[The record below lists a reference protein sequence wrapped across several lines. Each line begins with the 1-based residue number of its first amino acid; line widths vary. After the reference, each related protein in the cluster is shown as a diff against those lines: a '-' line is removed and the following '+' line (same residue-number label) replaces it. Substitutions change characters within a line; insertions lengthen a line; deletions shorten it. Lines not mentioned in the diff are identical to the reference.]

1 MRHNYLV
8 KERYNDDVSFVVGLL
23 DSPSYKV
30 IHIQENILYIK
41 SKIDLDSLL
50 QLISIDSDVEI
61 NFTKVNDE
69 KSINDL
75 IDVFSTFS
83 ERQVYVSE
91 NELYYRKLVSKVNYD
106 DIKFLDFRDKFDELT
121 LSIVRTYINNNFNVL
136 KTAKELFV
144 HRNTV
149 NNNIRLFYR
158 NTGLNPREIKDAFII
173 ATIFS
178 K

>member
-1 MRHNYLV
+1 MKHNYLI
-8 KERYNDDVSFVVGLL
+8 KERYNEDISFVLELL
-23 DSPSYKV
+23 NSPSYK
-30 IHIQENILYIK
+30 IIPIRDNILYIQ
-41 SKIDLDSLL
+41 SKIELDNLL

-61 NFTKVNDE
+61 NFTKASDE
-69 KSINDL
+69 KSVNDL
-75 IDVFSTFS
+75 IDVFSTFN
-83 ERQVYVSE
+83 ERQVYISE
-91 NELYYRKLVSKVNYD
+91 NELYFKKLVSRVKYE
-106 DIKFLDFRDKFDELT
+106 DIEFLDFRDKFDELT
-121 LSIVRTYINNNFNVL
+121 LNIVRTYINNNFNVL

-158 NTGLNPREIKDAFII
+158 HTGLNPREIKDAFII

>member
-1 MRHNYLV
+1 MKHNYLI
-8 KERYNDDVSFVVGLL
+8 KERYSDDISFILELL
-23 DSPSYKV
+23 NSPSYK
-30 IHIQENILYIK
+30 ITHMKNNILYIQ
-41 SKIDLDSLL
+41 SKIELDSLL
-50 QLISIDSDVEI
+50 QLISIDSELEI
-61 NFTKVNDE
+61 NFTKVSYENN
-69 KSINDL
+69 INDL
-75 IDVFSTFS
+75 IDVFSVFD

-91 NELYYRKLVSKVNYD
+91 NELYYRKLVSRVKYEDVE
-106 DIKFLDFRDKFDELT
+106 FLDFRDKFDELT

-149 NNNIRLFYR
+149 NNNLRLFYR

-173 ATIFS
+173 ATIFN